1 MLFES
6 LLDIILTIINLP
18 LFLLNLIFGNVFAS

>member
-6 LLDIILTIINLP
+6 LLDILLTIVNLP